1 MTDKAGFV
9 PEFLAYLRARKRLWL
24 LPIVAV
30 SILLLLVAFLLFGS
44 DVALK
49 ALYQIF

>member
-1 MTDKAGFV
+1 MAGRFV
-9 PEFLAYLRARKRLWL
+9 PEFLAYLRARKWLWL
-24 LPIVAV
+24 FPIVAL
-30 SILLLLVAFLLFGS
+30 SILMILVAALLFGS